1 MADFHHIYGQ
11 DLQLSAVGGV
21 LLLAS
26 GTESIQQR
34 VIRRLLTVEGDHL
47 FAPEGWAGLPTFIGQ
62 PASARRI
69 RAAILKAMRS
79 EAGVDQSKPITV
91 EIEIDPITSTTKAL
105 VKYSDRV
112 SANQSLLTIPIGA

>member
-1 MADFHHIYGQ
+1 MADFHHIFGQ
-11 DLQLSAVGGV
+11 DLQISAVGGV

-26 GTESIQQR
+26 GTQNIQQR
-34 VIRRLLTVEGDHL
+34 VIRRLLTGEGGHL
-47 FAPEGWAGLPTFIGQ
+47 WSPEGWAGLPAFIGQ
-62 PASARRI
+62 PASERRI

-79 EAGVDQSKPITV
+79 EAGVDQTKPITV
-91 EIEIDPITSTTKAL
+91 TIENDSASGVTKAL

>member
-1 MADFHHIYGQ
+1 MPDFTHIYGQ

-47 FAPEGWAGLPTFIGQ
+47 FAPTGWAGLPTFIGQ
-62 PASARRI
+62 PAVARRI

-91 EIEIDPITSTTKAL
+91 DIEIGAATSTTKAL

-112 SANQSLLTIPIGA
+112 SANQSLLTIPIGN